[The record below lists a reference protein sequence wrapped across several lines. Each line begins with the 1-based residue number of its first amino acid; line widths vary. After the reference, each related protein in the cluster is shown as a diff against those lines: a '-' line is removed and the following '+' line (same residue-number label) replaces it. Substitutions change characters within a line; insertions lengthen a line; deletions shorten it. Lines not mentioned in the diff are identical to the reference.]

1 MEDFYPT
8 MNVTVFGD
16 TDMKEEMVLT
26 WGLSGGPS
34 FDMIGVL
41 GRRAGG
47 HMNRYQRRTGIE
59 QRPWG
64 DTASRWPSASQGD
77 PTYQHWYLALPASR
91 TAEKQSFVV

>member
-1 MEDFYPT
+1 
-8 MNVTVFGD
+8 
-16 TDMKEEMVLT
+16 MKEEMVLT

-59 QRPWG
+59 QRP
-64 DTASRWPSASQGD
+64 
-77 PTYQHWYLALPASR
+77 
-91 TAEKQSFVV
+91 